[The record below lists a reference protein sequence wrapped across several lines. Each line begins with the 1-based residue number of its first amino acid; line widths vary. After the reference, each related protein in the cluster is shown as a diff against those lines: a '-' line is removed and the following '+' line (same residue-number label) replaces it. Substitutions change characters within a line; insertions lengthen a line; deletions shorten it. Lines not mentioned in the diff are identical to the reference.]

1 MRLFPIDGRHAGAC
15 RPLRL
20 RRVLQLLSV
29 LLVGGRPRFLRA
41 LPAYAHGGSVF
52 RLHQN
57 SAAADMLKFIVS
69 FGAGVYAGI
78 YAAQNYQVPRVDE
91 PQELWRK
98 VKDFADQYRKSPP
111 GV

>member
-1 MRLFPIDGRHAGAC
+1 M
-15 RPLRL
+15 PLCNKP
-20 RRVLQLLSV
+20 QC
-29 LLVGGRPRFLRA
+29 
-41 LPAYAHGGSVF
+41 
-52 RLHQN
+52 
-57 SAAADMLKFIVS
+57 VS